1 MDGRKDGKIN
11 KTKPAYFGCY
21 ILERGQIY
29 GIYGTILK
37 LLDNIL
43 GLLSARLVRMCKNLW
58 RGCLG
63 GNMGEVGVCEDTLG
77 QESKLLPVGQ
87 SSLFVSEV
95 VFEPSD
101 T

>member
-1 MDGRKDGKIN
+1 
-11 KTKPAYFGCY
+11 
-21 ILERGQIY
+21 
-29 GIYGTILK
+29 
-37 LLDNIL
+37 
-43 GLLSARLVRMCKNLW
+43 
-58 RGCLG
+58 
-63 GNMGEVGVCEDTLG
+63 MGEVGVCEDTLG